1 MMQLRFTSL
10 LVGLLLALWVARGAT
25 SKVLAGNDQALG
37 SVNELDDRSK
47 TIVSIQS
54 RKLKVGKVGEL
65 DVAQKEAKNGMN
77 TGANLSSVRKCE
89 RGKDINSPNKS
100 YGTQY
105 KKGSSTLEPTINV
118 SNSPGKFQASQEPYQ
133 TMGTQKLL
141 KATADIFRM
150 MNKDYH
156 QRPHRRPPINN

>member
-89 RGKDINSPNKS
+89 RGENKRVLS
-100 YGTQY
+100 LGCVVM
-105 KKGSSTLEPTINV
+105 GSNRGLRPLVGLVVPFS
-118 SNSPGKFQASQEPYQ
+118 S
-133 TMGTQKLL
+133 
-141 KATADIFRM
+141 
-150 MNKDYH
+150 DYRAP
-156 QRPHRRPPINN
+156 QRHPPKHN